1 MKLNS
6 NRLLSGLGSVA
17 SVLGLAF
24 VTGTPAGI
32 VTGITGI
39 LASITPNEKAVLKE
53 MVYDGFWALSYE
65 ERWLRKNP
73 EYDRI
78 EIELPFI
85 EYYVNGKYI

>member
-65 ERWLRKNP
+65 K
-73 EYDRI
+73 DG
-78 EIELPFI
+78 
-85 EYYVNGKYI
+85 YVKSGV